1 MSRSGPNAEEGQF
14 MMFICIFLTA
24 VQKRI
29 PVNDVV
35 APANISARGP
45 GVLRKILLA
54 GKTVASRD
62 NLEGEGKM
70 KKKTQEET
78 KMKTPDG
85 KS

>member
-35 APANISARGP
+35 APANISARGTSS
-45 GVLRKILLA
+45 RDKFFA
-54 GKTVASRD
+54 EKTVASRD
-62 NLEGEGKM
+62 NLEGEWK

-78 KMKTPDG
+78 KMKRPDG